1 MKFICDVNIDKRI
14 SRKLGQVGHEDIH
27 TSDLFPDGTKDPKIS
42 EWADDKDFVV
52 ITRDRDF
59 ETSCKHNYKPKKVIL
74 LRSYESKQKSL
85 LEALVKFLPAL
96 EIYAA
101 KLGNC
106 FLFEYTLD
114 SEWLFRVPTKI

>member
-14 SRKLGQVGHEDIH
+14 SRKLVQVGHESIH
-27 TSDLFPDGTKDPKIS
+27 ASDLSPDGTSDPKIS

-52 ITRDRDF
+52 ITRDKDF
-59 ETSCKHNYKPKKVIL
+59 DASWNHNYKPKKVIL

-96 EIYAA
+96 EIYAGQ
-101 KLGNC
+101 LGNC

-114 SEWLFRVPTKI
+114 NEWLFRAPTKN

>member
-1 MKFICDVNIDKRI
+1 M
-14 SRKLGQVGHEDIH
+14 
-27 TSDLFPDGTKDPKIS
+27 
-42 EWADDKDFVV
+42 
-52 ITRDRDF
+52 
-59 ETSCKHNYKPKKVIL
+59 IL